1 MKFEDWI
8 SAKSPE
14 EAEEFRKRF
23 KMAINNSVR
32 RKILKHLLEGDK
44 SLPQLEELI
53 GINEKMLRYHIDVL
67 KNGEC
72 VVETAGVFS
81 LTEEGKILANL
92 VKEKE

>member
-8 SAKSPE
+8 GAKSPE

-32 RKILKHLLEGDK
+32 RKILRHLLEGDK
-44 SLPQLEELI
+44 SLSQLEELT

-72 VVETAGVFS
+72 VVESVGVLS

>member
-1 MKFEDWI
+1 MRFEDWI

-32 RKILKHLLEGDK
+32 RKILKLLLEGDR
-44 SLPQLEELI
+44 SFSQLQELT
-53 GINEKMLRYHIDVL
+53 GIDEKMLRYHIDIL

-72 VVETAGVFS
+72 VVESAGVLS
-81 LTEEGKILANL
+81 LTEEGKILADL
-92 VKEKE
+92 VKERG